1 MNVNKYLNFNNYY
14 NFAKRKFY
22 DYKFK
27 NNKIKII
34 QTNYFGVEMLVRA
47 NEDVG
52 KAILLKRFEAEEL
65 KYLSINLAS
74 NAVILDIGANTG
86 FFSLML
92 AAMSSNNQVHAFDPI
107 KINVDLLAVSKDIN
121 KLNNITI
128 NQTCVGDIDGV
139 VEFSVAADS
148 AYSSII
154 DSGRKEEL
162 EKIIY
167 PICQLNTYIE
177 KANLKKLD
185 FIKIDVEG
193 AEKLVL
199 LGAGNI
205 FKENN
210 LRPKLLMIELFDL
223 NLKQFGT
230 SVKEIVNILMLY
242 KYDSYILQNN
252 ELVKFDYSL
261 HANKIYNV
269 FFKEIESR

>member
-1 MNVNKYLNFNNYY
+1 MNIKKYLNLNNYY

-22 DYKFK
+22 DFKFK

-52 KAILLKRFEAEEL
+52 KAILLKRFETDEL
-65 KYLSINLAS
+65 KYLSVNLPN
-74 NAVILDIGANTG
+74 NAVVLDIGANTG

-92 AAMSSNNQVHAFDPI
+92 AAMSNSNHVHSFDPI
-107 KINVDLLAVSKDIN
+107 KINTNLLTVSKDIN

-128 NQTCVGDIDGV
+128 NQTCVGDRDGV
-139 VEFSVAADS
+139 VEFSVASDS

-154 DSGRKEEL
+154 DSGRKAEL
-162 EKIIY
+162 EKAIY
-167 PICQLNTYIE
+167 PICKLDTYIE
-177 KANLKKLD
+177 KKNIEKID
-185 FIKIDVEG
+185 FIKLDVEG

-199 LGAGNI
+199 LGANNI
-205 FKENN
+205 FKEIN

-230 SVKEIVNILMLY
+230 SIKEVINIMMLH
-242 KYDSYILQNN
+242 KYNPYILQNT

-261 HANKIYNV
+261 HANYIYNV
-269 FFKEIESR
+269 FFKEI